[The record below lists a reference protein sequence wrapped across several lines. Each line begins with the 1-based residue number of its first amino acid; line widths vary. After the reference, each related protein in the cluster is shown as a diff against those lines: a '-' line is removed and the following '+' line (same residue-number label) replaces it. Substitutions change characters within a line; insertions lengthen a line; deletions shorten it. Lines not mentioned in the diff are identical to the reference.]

1 MKKKNITKV
10 LLSSILITSII
21 SGTILLTNTNNKED
35 SSLIISEHSEKG
47 IKILSIKHYAS
58 NAKYGNQVIHFSIG
72 PKIHDDELL
81 YKIEYVDGTIV
92 EDDIFN
98 INIDMKTFRVIV
110 ECNKPFTKQVIFTLY
125 SMKNNEVSASATIDF
140 KEKILTEPSIDV
152 INDSP
157 LVFNPNITT
166 TGGSITIDKE
176 LSDVTITFN
185 QDFVNNVKTLLL
197 NRYLSKEFSNPQTT
211 TYERISE
218 SYVGLTN
225 NDCKLLFSNNFT
237 YDSFAE
243 GIYLKATYTWIESD
257 SDYETTENVT
267 YSLADLAKEDFNLL
281 FDGNTT
287 IFEVT
292 YYINKLKY
300 TYSSGLKISDIPIK
314 EITITNGSIVF

>member
-1 MKKKNITKV
+1 MKKKNITKI
-10 LLSSILITSII
+10 LLSSVLITSII
-21 SGTILLTNTNNKED
+21 SGTILLADLNKEND
-35 SSLIISEHSEKG
+35 SSLIVNEQSEKG

-58 NAKYGNQVIHFSIG
+58 KAKYGNQVIHFSIG

-81 YKIEYVDGTIV
+81 YKMEYVDGTFV

-98 INIDMKTFRVIV
+98 INIDMKTYRVIV

-140 KEKILTEPSIDV
+140 KEKIITEPSIDV
-152 INDSP
+152 IENSP

-185 QDFVNNVKTLLL
+185 RDFINTVKTKLLE
-197 NRYLSKEFSNPQTT
+197 RYLSKEFSNPQTT

-225 NDCKLLFSNNFT
+225 NDCKLLFSNKFT
-237 YDSFAE
+237 YDAFAE
-243 GIYLKATYTWIESD
+243 GVHLNATYTWIESD

-267 YSLADLAKEDFNLL
+267 YSLADLSKEDFNLL

-300 TYSSGLKISDIPIK
+300 TYSSGLRISDIPIN

>member
-10 LLSSILITSII
+10 LLSSVLITSII
-21 SGTILLTNTNNKED
+21 SGAILLADTNKEND
-35 SSLIISEHSEKG
+35 SSLLVNEQSEKG
-47 IKILSIKHYAS
+47 IKILSIKHLAS

-81 YKIEYVDGTIV
+81 YKIEYVDKTVV

-98 INIDMKTFRVIV
+98 INIDMDTNRVII
-110 ECNKPFTKQVIFTLY
+110 ECNKPFTKQIIFTLY
-125 SMKNNEVSASATIDF
+125 SKKNENVKATATIDF
-140 KEKILTEPSIDV
+140 KEKIEVSPSVDV
-152 INDSP
+152 INNSP

-176 LSDVTITFN
+176 LSNVTITFN
-185 QDFVNNVKTLLL
+185 QEFVDAVKEKLLE
-197 NRYLSKEFSNPQTT
+197 RYLSKEFSNPQTT
-211 TYERISE
+211 TYERVSE
-218 SYVGLTN
+218 SYVGLTD
-225 NDCKLLFSNNFT
+225 NDCKLLFSNKFT
-237 YDSFAE
+237 YEDFAE
-243 GIYLKATYTWIESD
+243 GIYLQATYTWIESD

-267 YSLADLAKEDFNLL
+267 YSLADLSKEDFNLL
-281 FDGNTT
+281 FDGNTK

-300 TYSSGLKISDIPIK
+300 TYSSGLRISDIPIN